1 MMATDELH
9 SWREKILEQGLAQI
23 GQAMLIVSGRSEV
36 LFASI
41 VAEHLLAKQNG
52 LKVVDN
58 HLIAEL
64 GPDNIR
70 LQKAIVSV
78 ISSKNKQQNTISLYI
93 HRDQQ
98 PKPYILSVSRLTR
111 QVEERRDGYSVLIL
125 FKDLNLNYD
134 HWSIRLK
141 EEFHLSPREIECV
154 VLLTE
159 RRDVLEIAQVMGVC
173 VDTVRQYVKNAF
185 KKMDVQKQHELVSL
199 ALEYRRNR

>member
-1 MMATDELH
+1 MDAEELH
-9 SWREKILEQGLAQI
+9 SWREKILEQDLAQL
-23 GQAMLIVSGRSEV
+23 GQAMLIVSGRAEV

-41 VAEHLLAKQNG
+41 AAEQLLTNQNG

-58 HLIAEL
+58 HLLAEL
-64 GPDNIR
+64 PPDNVR

-78 ISSKNKQQNTISLYI
+78 ISSKNLQQNTISLYI
-93 HRDQQ
+93 HRKQQ
-98 PKPYILSVSRLTR
+98 PKPYHLSVSRMTR
-111 QVEERRDGYSVLIL
+111 QINERRDGYSALIL
-125 FKDLNLNYD
+125 IKDLNLNYD
-134 HWSIRLK
+134 HWSDRLK

-159 RRDVLEIAQVMGVC
+159 RRDVLEIAEVMEVC
-173 VDTVRQYVKNAF
+173 VETVRQYVKNAF

>member
-1 MMATDELH
+1 MDAEELH
-9 SWREKILEQGLAQI
+9 SWREKILEQGLAQL
-23 GQAMLIVSGRSEV
+23 GQAMLIVSGRAEV

-41 VAEHLLAKQNG
+41 AAEQLLTNQNG

-58 HLIAEL
+58 HLLAEL
-64 GPDNIR
+64 PPDNVR

-78 ISSKNKQQNTISLYI
+78 ISSKNLQQNTISLYI
-93 HRDQQ
+93 HRKQQ
-98 PKPYILSVSRLTR
+98 PKPYHLSVSRMTR
-111 QVEERRDGYSVLIL
+111 QINERRDGYSALIL
-125 FKDLNLNYD
+125 IKDLNLNYD
-134 HWSIRLK
+134 HWLDRLK

-159 RRDVLEIAQVMGVC
+159 RRDVLEIAEVMEVC
-173 VDTVRQYVKNAF
+173 VETVRQYVKNAF

>member
-1 MMATDELH
+1 MDAEELH
-9 SWREKILEQGLAQI
+9 SWREKILEQGLAQL
-23 GQAMLIVSGRSEV
+23 GQAMLIVSGRAEV

-41 VAEHLLAKQNG
+41 AAEQLLTNQNG

-58 HLIAEL
+58 HLLAEL
-64 GPDNIR
+64 PPDNVR

-78 ISSKNKQQNTISLYI
+78 ISSKNLQQNTISLYI
-93 HRDQQ
+93 HRKQQ
-98 PKPYILSVSRLTR
+98 PKPYHLSVSRMTR
-111 QVEERRDGYSVLIL
+111 QINERRDGYSALIL
-125 FKDLNLNYD
+125 IKDLNLNYD
-134 HWSIRLK
+134 HWSDRLK

-159 RRDVLEIAQVMGVC
+159 RRDVLEIAEVMEVC
-173 VDTVRQYVKNAF
+173 VETVRQYVKNAF